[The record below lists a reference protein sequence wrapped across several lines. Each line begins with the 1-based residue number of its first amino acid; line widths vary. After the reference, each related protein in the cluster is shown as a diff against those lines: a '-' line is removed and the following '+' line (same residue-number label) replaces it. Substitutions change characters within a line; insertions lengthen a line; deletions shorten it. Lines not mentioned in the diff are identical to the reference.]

1 MLKEFINLWPAIKSV
16 IISSNSKFFQKN
28 KQALLLRDIDIS
40 NLKQCLRVFAIFVKV
55 TTKLQAEKYPT
66 IYYIIPEIYNIYLR
80 LENIRDEFNVSNF
93 F

>member
-16 IISSNSKFFQKN
+16 IISSNSKVFQKN

-40 NLKQCLRVFAIFVKV
+40 YLKQCLRVFAIFVKV

-66 IYYIIPEIYNIYLR
+66 IYYIIPEIYNIYSR